1 MLNILLQGLIFVHL
15 MCIIS
20 NVQKNDQTKPFM
32 GRNKGLFGNQ
42 TAKAISQAGREAKRG
57 VKKQKSMQI
66 L

>member
-1 MLNILLQGLIFVHL
+1 MS
-15 MCIIS
+15 IIS
-20 NVQKNDQTKPFM
+20 NVQKNDQTKPFV